1 MERALLLIDIQ
12 NDYFP
17 GGRMELA
24 GSVEAGERA
33 GILLAA
39 FRSRGLPVIHIQH
52 VSIRPGSSFFLP
64 DTEGVQI
71 HASIR
76 PREGEAL
83 FQKHDPSSFR
93 GTPLLDHLRRIEVRQ
108 LVIAGMMTHM
118 CVDSTV
124 RAAFDLGFACTLA
137 HDACATRALT
147 FGKTTVPAE
156 QVQAVCLASLHGIF
170 CKALSVKEIG
180 AGL

>member
-24 GSVEAGERA
+24 GSVAAGERA

-39 FRSRGLPVIHIQH
+39 FRSRDLPVVHIQH
-52 VSIRPGSSFFLP
+52 VSVRPGSTFFLP
-64 DTEGVQI
+64 DTEGVEI
-71 HASIR
+71 HDSVR
-76 PREGEAL
+76 PREGDPV
-83 FQKHDPSSFR
+83 FRKHYPNSFR
-93 GTPLLDHLRRIEVRQ
+93 ETPLGDHLRRLGIGQ
-108 LVIAGMMTHM
+108 LVVAGMMTHL
-118 CVDSTV
+118 CVDTTV

-147 FGKTTVPAE
+147 FGNVTVPAG
-156 QVQAVCLASLHGIF
+156 QVQVAYMASLHGIF
-170 CKALSVKEIG
+170 CKALSAEEIC